1 LDAFIEHTVLKGFTN
16 IRMAEYQLI
25 VPILVTVGLTDKTY
39 LQTGEQ
45 FLSFVAAPI
54 IKIFDIS

>member
-1 LDAFIEHTVLKGFTN
+1 MT
-16 IRMAEYQLI
+16 EYELI
-25 VPILVTVGLTDKTY
+25 VPILVTAGLTDKTY

-45 FLSFVAAPI
+45 FASFVAAST